1 MLRKLAQILSF
12 GILAFQLYI
21 PWSVPHLATQD
32 GPAHVYTAFVTRD
45 LILHRHTSPYH
56 EMYRVQRSLLP
67 NWTCTLLLA
76 AYLSVFGPDHAEAF
90 LMSVCLLAGYGAF
103 AFCLR
108 VLQAGMPGALLIANW
123 LLQSWF
129 LWGGFYNFYLG
140 MALLPLMVGGY
151 LRYRRQF
158 TGLRAG
164 VLAAALVLLFF
175 THLLPAAFALAI
187 LCVLGLWLGFWQK
200 DGWRPFLLLLAA
212 LCPAALLILRYAV
225 QWRSAALYQ
234 PQVLNSLLQFPQKLF
249 VFSAGLVDQQRY
261 LWMLVLVCT
270 VVACCTL
277 RREEARGP
285 LGGLAFA
292 AALAF
297 IGYLFIPDVGFGG
310 SVVKTRF
317 AWAVFLLGSL
327 VLCSAQRLPAMRVAA
342 ALVAGICLSAQL
354 TVIARHARASS
365 DAIGEY
371 LAATDPLPEGA
382 HFVRMNFT
390 APVAMARLSIDHL
403 AFNPLL
409 HLASLGAV
417 RRHAVDLSD
426 YQSATGTFS
435 VQLKPS
441 IDPGKQ
447 ATLWAFESAGADAW
461 ISLEWLRK
469 NMPVAIDY
477 VLVVD
482 DDSPGAGASPM
493 RQVAA
498 NPGTPFATLYKLAA
512 LSAEH

>member
-1 MLRKLAQILSF
+1 MLRKLAQVLSF

-45 LILHRHTSPYH
+45 LVLHRHTSPYH
-56 EMYRVQRSLLP
+56 QMYRVQKSLLP

-76 AYLSVFGPDHAEAF
+76 CYLGVFGPDHAEAF
-90 LMSVCLLAGYGAF
+90 LMSICLLAGYGAF
-103 AFCLR
+103 AYCLR
-108 VLQAGMPGALLIANW
+108 VLQAGMPGALLLANW

-140 MALLPLMVGGY
+140 MVLLPLIVGGY
-151 LRYRRQF
+151 LRYQRRF
-158 TGLRAG
+158 DRLRAG
-164 VLAAALVLLFF
+164 LLAAALVVLFF

-187 LCVLGLWLGFWQK
+187 LSVLALWLGFWQR
-200 DGWRPFLLLLAA
+200 DGWRPLLLLLAA
-212 LCPAALLILRYAV
+212 LCPAAVLILRYAL
-225 QWRSAALYQ
+225 QWRSAAIYH
-234 PQVLNSLLQFPQKLF
+234 PAVLDSLLQFPQKLF
-249 VFSAGLVDQQRY
+249 VFSAGLADEQRY
-261 LWMLVLVCT
+261 VWVLVLICIVI
-270 VVACCTL
+270 ACCSL

-285 LGGLAFA
+285 LGGLTLA

-297 IGYLFIPDVGFGG
+297 IGYLLIPDLGFGG

-317 AWAVFLLGSL
+317 AWAVFLLGGL
-327 VLCSAQRLPAMRVAA
+327 VLCSAQKFRMIRVTAA
-342 ALVAGICLSAQL
+342 FLVGLSLLAQL
-354 TVIARHARASS
+354 TVVARQARTSS
-365 DAIGEY
+365 DAVAEY

-382 HFVRMNFT
+382 HFVRMNFA
-390 APVAMARLSIDHL
+390 APMAMARLSIDHL

-477 VLVVD
+477 VLLVD
-482 DDSPGAGASPM
+482 DQSPGSGAPAMQQAG
-493 RQVAA
+493 V
-498 NPGTPFATLYKLAA
+498 NTGTPFVGLYKLAA
-512 LSAEH
+512 LPAEN